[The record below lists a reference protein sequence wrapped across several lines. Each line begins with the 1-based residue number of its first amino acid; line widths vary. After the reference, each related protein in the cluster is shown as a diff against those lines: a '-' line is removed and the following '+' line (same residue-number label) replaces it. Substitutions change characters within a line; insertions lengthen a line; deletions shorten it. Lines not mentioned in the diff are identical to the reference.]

1 MKINRIDLVK
11 ALEVVKPGL
20 TNKDVIEQ
28 AKSFAFMDGR
38 LVTYNDN
45 ISISYPV
52 PGIDFTGAIQAEEFY
67 KLLSKMKTEDIEL
80 EVTDSEILITAG
92 KMKAGMILQSEIVL
106 PLDQIEEIGKW
117 TKLPENFSDLLSFVI
132 STCSN
137 NMARPILTTIHI
149 APTFVEASDS
159 YRLKSIKNEGKKL
172 PEFLIPANSAREVIK
187 FKPDKVSLGSGW
199 VHFMK
204 EEAILSC
211 RIFQDNYP
219 TTTAFFEV
227 KGKEITFP
235 PSLTEIME
243 KVIIFSKRDTQI
255 DEQATIEVSDK
266 EIEIS
271 AKSNYGWFKEKTR
284 IKYTG
289 KSFTFIIAPSFLL
302 EILKISNTCIVGDSR
317 LKFTGENWESVIM
330 LKA

>member
-1 MKINRIDLVK
+1 MNIQKDNLKK
-11 ALEVVKPGL
+11 ALEIVKPGL
-20 TNKDVIEQ
+20 ASKEAITQ
-28 AKSFAFMDGR
+28 STSFAFIGDR
-38 LVTYNDN
+38 VVTFNDE
-45 ISISYPV
+45 ISLSHPV
-52 PGIDFTGAIQAEEFY
+52 EGLDINGAIRAEELY
-67 KLLSKMKTEDIEL
+67 QLISKLKTETIDL
-80 EVTDSEILITAG
+80 EVSDSEILITAG
-92 KMKAGMILQSEIVL
+92 KMKAGFILQSEIVL

-132 STCSN
+132 STCST
-137 NMARPILTTIHI
+137 NMARPILTTIHV

-159 YRLKSIKNEGKKL
+159 YRLKSIINSGKRL

-187 FKPDKVSLGSGW
+187 FQPEKISLGSGW

-204 EEAILSC
+204 EEAVLSC

-219 TTTAFFEV
+219 NTTSHFEV

-235 PSLTEIME
+235 PSLIEIME
-243 KVIIFSKRDTQI
+243 RVIIFSKRDTMI
-255 DEQATIEVSDK
+255 DEQATIEVSEK